1 MATNHLITNR
11 LTGETID
18 ENNSENNELRTVSNI
33 SEIDSFI
40 EIKVTWY
47 RWLVLGL
54 WLLCGILAAA
64 ISITLT
70 PCSTLIS
77 QAYNVPLL
85 QVSLCTLCF
94 GMTAVPMF
102 FISMKMYTVV
112 STAWT
117 LRLGCL
123 ILVIGCW
130 IRQLC
135 TFDNNQ
141 FWPVIVGSFIISLS
155 NPILLS
161 A

>member
-1 MATNHLITNR
+1 M
-11 LTGETID
+11 TGELIED
-18 ENNSENNELRTVSNI
+18 NNSENELRTVSVM
-33 SEIDSFI
+33 SEGDSLVDLQ
-40 EIKVTWY
+40 VTWY

-54 WLLCGILAAA
+54 WMLCGILAAA

-77 QAYNVPLL
+77 LAYSVPLL
-85 QVSLCTLCF
+85 SVSLCTLCF

-102 FISMKMYTVV
+102 FVSMKMYTVV

-130 IRQLC
+130 TR
-135 TFDNNQ
+135 
-141 FWPVIVGSFIISLS
+141 
-155 NPILLS
+155 
-161 A
+161 